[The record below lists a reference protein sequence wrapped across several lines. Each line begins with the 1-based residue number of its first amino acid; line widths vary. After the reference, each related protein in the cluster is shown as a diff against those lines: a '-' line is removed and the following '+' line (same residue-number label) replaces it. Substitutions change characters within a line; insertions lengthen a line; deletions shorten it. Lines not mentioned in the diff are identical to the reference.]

1 MENSFIQLN
10 DLPDEILLTIL
21 KKLPNTDVLYSLIGV
36 NKRLDTIV
44 KDSIFTRYLTLM
56 TPCNDLSR
64 ITEPILN
71 RFCVQILSEI
81 RHKILWLNLELSSMD
96 RILLSTNYP
105 NLLGLALHKLIPEK
119 ASELFTDESYFIR
132 TFKNQLS
139 SIVID
144 IDINECPKSTS
155 SIKDINIFI
164 FTQIF
169 KMFKNLQYF
178 KFNPFDDSHYDRL
191 TFRESRPNILSST
204 LLVLRVVVDFYE
216 DCLYLLDGRFNQ
228 LNTIYVTIC
237 SSKVPTLPVVNNK
250 KKLPNLKC
258 FSLTHRSVLSVYNNI
273 LIPQLHRMSNL
284 EELSLYFDS
293 LNAEII
299 DGYNL
304 EKNILDYMTEL
315 KKFKFNIRSI
325 TPFDNQVNLPSNND
339 IQNTFKNFK
348 SSKIISYID
357 GFPQLNQ
364 FHCHIYSYPYSLTHY
379 NYITNNFRGGL
390 FKHVCKISLVD
401 ERPFEHEFF
410 LQIAKSFPF
419 VRELR
424 IHNREPQNN
433 DKQQCSIIEYPHVT
447 KLVLTQSHCHEN

>member
-1 MENSFIQLN
+1 MF
-10 DLPDEILLTIL
+10 
-21 KKLPNTDVLYSLIGV
+21 KKL
-36 NKRLDTIV
+36 
-44 KDSIFTRYLTLM
+44 
-56 TPCNDLSR
+56 
-64 ITEPILN
+64 E
-71 RFCVQILSEI
+71 
-81 RHKILWLNLELSSMD
+81 
-96 RILLSTNYP
+96 
-105 NLLGLALHKLIPEK
+105 
-119 ASELFTDESYFIR
+119 
-132 TFKNQLS
+132 
-139 SIVID
+139 
-144 IDINECPKSTS
+144 
-155 SIKDINIFI
+155 
-164 FTQIF
+164 
-169 KMFKNLQYF
+169 YF
-178 KFNPFDDSHYDRL
+178 KFNPFDGSHYDRL
-191 TFRESRPNILSST
+191 TFCESRPNILSST
-204 LLVLRVVVDFYE
+204 LLVLRVVVDCYE

-258 FSLTHRSVLSVYNNI
+258 FSITQRFVLSVYNNI

-325 TPFDNQVNLPSNND
+325 TPFENQVNLPSNND

-348 SSKIISYID
+348 NSKIISYID

-379 NYITNNFRGGL
+379 NYITNTFRGGL

-433 DKQQCSIIEYPHVT
+433 DKQQCSIIEYPHLT
-447 KLVLTQSHCHEN
+447 KLVLIQNHSHENYLEQFLNSSKMYLSNNIYLIVDYDCLQRVTDNFTSDTTRMNCAKIKYLNLDIQPELSLDLIKDYFPRAKLC

>member
-71 RFCVQILSEI
+71 RFCVEILSEI

-119 ASELFTDESYFIR
+119 ASELFTGKIFSLILLNNESYFIR

-258 FSLTHRSVLSVYNNI
+258 FSLTH
-273 LIPQLHRMSNL
+273 
-284 EELSLYFDS
+284 
-293 LNAEII
+293 
-299 DGYNL
+299 
-304 EKNILDYMTEL
+304 
-315 KKFKFNIRSI
+315 
-325 TPFDNQVNLPSNND
+325 
-339 IQNTFKNFK
+339 

-433 DKQQCSIIEYPHVT
+433 DKQQCSIIEYPHLT
-447 KLVLTQSHCHEN
+447 KLVLTQSHCHENYLEQFLNSSKMYLSNNIYLIVDYDSLQRVTDNFTSDTTRMNCAKIKYLNLDIQPELSLDLIKDYFPCAELC